1 MIAGL
6 HQVASRMAAG
16 SRLARS
22 DRAPEPGRL
31 PRGDRVEPVG
41 HRARILRHDD
51 PQRDPPEDA
60 RVGAAGRR
68 HHRRG
73 VLLPARCGRQLRL
86 PQAET
91 GHVRRDRAA
100 LQHQPE
106 RRADRRRLAARF
118 AGRLRQRLRA
128 VSGPDRQGRKN
139 PGHRRPAAGDHGV
152 RRPGRDGQPPAEND
166 RAARA
171 ARRQLIIEFL
181 ETALRQSF
189 LFLRSLLFTVV
200 MIVSTIVWACV
211 CFLAAP
217 LPYNKRFYVTARW
230 NVFMI
235 WCLKVICG
243 IRYEVRGAENFPD
256 APAVVLSKH
265 QSAWETIFLLPNMPR
280 PLVFVFKKEILYIPF
295 FGWAMALLRMIPIDR
310 KQGMYKSGG
319 TRLAVATGAV
329 VVPIAHNSGECWPKN
344 SFIKRPGLITV
355 SIGKPI
361 SPEGQTADAMMLQV
375 ENWIESEMRVI
386 SPHAYSAG

>member
-1 MIAGL
+1 
-6 HQVASRMAAG
+6 MAAG

-22 DRAPEPGRL
+22 DRAPEPSRL

-41 HRARILRHDD
+41 HRARIFRHDD

-60 RVGAAGRR
+60 RAGAAGRR

-73 VLLPARCGRQLRL
+73 VLLPARGGRQLRL

-91 GHVRRDRAA
+91 RHVRRDRAA

-106 RRADRRRLAARF
+106 RRAHRRRLAARF
-118 AGRLRQRLRA
+118 AGRLRQRRRA
-128 VSGPDRQGRKN
+128 AR
-139 PGHRRPAAGDHGV
+139 DHGV

-243 IRYEVRGAENFPD
+243 IRYEVRGVENFPD

-310 KQGMYKSGG
+310 KQGMHAFKDVVRHGKR
-319 TRLAVATGAV
+319 RLADG
-329 VVPIAHNSGECWPKN
+329 
-344 SFIKRPGLITV
+344 
-355 SIGKPI
+355 
-361 SPEGQTADAMMLQV
+361 
-375 ENWIESEMRVI
+375 
-386 SPHAYSAG
+386 